1 MMSNKIQTDSV
12 RSDTKKSKILGS
24 HDCRIL
30 PRMGSTGENISTNG
44 ASIDYAS
51 ANGNSTNG
59 ASTNGTFINGTS
71 TNRTSAN
78 GASAD
83 HTSANGTSADHT
95 SANGASTNHGSVSRK
110 SVLIAGLILLLLALH
125 IGAVLCY
132 SAVSGSGQDSLQLR
146 LEASPLTAEAVKQL
160 TEGKELNA
168 KLEETAPA
176 DVPLYTAWT
185 QKNEMTLQNL
195 RLGRKS
201 TADVIFYTGDNNS
214 RFNLTLDNGCAITD
228 EMAFQLWGVGRG
240 TEILG
245 SSLRIGGQDYIVEQ
259 ILPSGKRTKGWTGG
273 TVLARYQD
281 GSDSSHSPIGPD
293 SITFDVLEIHSPS
306 GQLVSSEE
314 IIAAGNL
321 KNAFP
326 LDFRQLQSMLAA
338 LRVLPIWC
346 GAFFLAVFWISTAA
360 RKRAEAFSKV
370 QEEGKG
376 ITAKW
381 QPLLGTAAKWQHFL
395 GIAGKWRGIP
405 WLGGILLIA
414 LTGFLFGFP
423 FLIPQ
428 SSIPTRW
435 SDFSFWGAK
444 LEAAGEWFHKLATM
458 AYYGPDVYFR
468 QEAVGMVLCCAG
480 EGILVCVLLRLLFS
494 QDRRHG
500 LSYR

>member
-1 MMSNKIQTDSV
+1 MNNRIRTNPV
-12 RSDTKKSKILGS
+12 RSVSKKSITFGS
-24 HDCRIL
+24 HGRRIS
-30 PRMGSTGENISTNG
+30 PHMGGAAENTSTNG
-44 ASIDYAS
+44 AS
-51 ANGNSTNG
+51 ANH
-59 ASTNGTFINGTS
+59 
-71 TNRTSAN
+71 TSAN
-78 GASAD
+78 GASAN

-95 SANGASTNHGSVSRK
+95 SANGASANHGSVSRK

-125 IGAVLCY
+125 MGAVLCY

-160 TEGKELNA
+160 TESKELNA

-176 DVPLYTAWT
+176 NVPLYTAWT

-214 RFNLTLDNGCAITD
+214 RFHLTLDNGCAITD
-228 EMAFQLWGVGRG
+228 ELAFQLWGVGRG

-245 SSLRIGGQDYIVEQ
+245 SPLRIGSQDYIVEQ
-259 ILPSGKRTKGWTGG
+259 ILPSGKWTKGWTDG

-281 GSDSSHSPIGPD
+281 GSASSHSPIGSDP
-293 SITFDVLEIHSPS
+293 ITFDVLEIHSPS
-306 GQLVSSEE
+306 GQPVSTEE

-326 LDFRQLQSMLAA
+326 LDFRQIQSMLSA

-346 GAFFLAVFWISTAA
+346 GAVFLAVFWISTAA

-381 QPLLGTAAKWQHFL
+381 QPLLGTAVKWQ
-395 GIAGKWRGIP
+395 GVP

-414 LTGFLFGFP
+414 LTGFLFGSP
-423 FLIPQ
+423 FFIPQ
-428 SSIPTRW
+428 SFIPTRW
-435 SDFSFWGAK
+435 SDFSFWGVK
-444 LEAAGEWFHKLATM
+444 LEAVGEWFHKLATM

-468 QEAVGMVLCCAG
+468 QEALGMILCCAG

>member
-1 MMSNKIQTDSV
+1 MMYNRIQT
-12 RSDTKKSKILGS
+12 
-24 HDCRIL
+24 
-30 PRMGSTGENISTNG
+30 
-44 ASIDYAS
+44 
-51 ANGNSTNG
+51 
-59 ASTNGTFINGTS
+59 ASTN
-71 TNRTSAN
+71 
-78 GASAD
+78 
-83 HTSANGTSADHT
+83 HTSANGT
-95 SANGASTNHGSVSRK
+95 STNHGSVSRK

-132 SAVSGSGQDSLQLR
+132 STVSGSGQDSLQLR

-160 TEGKELNA
+160 TGSKELNA

-195 RLGRKS
+195 QMERKS
-201 TADVIFYTGDNNS
+201 IADVIFYTGDNNS

-228 EMAFQLWGVGRG
+228 EMAFQLWGVGKG

-259 ILPSGKRTKGWTGG
+259 ILPTGKWTKGWTGG
-273 TVLARYQD
+273 TVLARYEA
-281 GSDSSHSPIGPD
+281 GSAPSHSPAGSDP
-293 SITFDVLEIHSPS
+293 ITFDVLEIHSPS

-346 GAFFLAVFWISTAA
+346 GAFFLAVLLRKTTANW
-360 RKRAEAFSKV
+360 R
-370 QEEGKG
+370 QH
-376 ITAKW
+376 
-381 QPLLGTAAKWQHFL
+381 LGTDAKWQHFL

-414 LTGFLFGFP
+414 LTGFLFGSP

-428 SSIPTRW
+428 SFIPTRW